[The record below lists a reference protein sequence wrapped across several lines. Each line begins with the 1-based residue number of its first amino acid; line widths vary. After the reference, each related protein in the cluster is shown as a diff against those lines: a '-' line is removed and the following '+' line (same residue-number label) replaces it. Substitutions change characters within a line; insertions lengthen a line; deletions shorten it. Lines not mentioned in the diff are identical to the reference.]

1 MVAVLLNCNLTFW
14 MQTISVL
21 LPIAMAALR
30 KNLQELLTQFF
41 SKSDKNNDESLSPEE
56 VAAQCIW
63 LTLLKKAETQIVVVY
78 EQGHRYHDWFQNS
91 FDALMAPFQDKI
103 EVRDEL

>member
-1 MVAVLLNCNLTFW
+1 MHLVNFV
-14 MQTISVL
+14 
-21 LPIAMAALR
+21 
-30 KNLQELLTQFF
+30 
-41 SKSDKNNDESLSPEE
+41 
-56 VAAQCIW
+56 
-63 LTLLKKAETQIVVVY
+63 KKAETQIVVVY